1 MNPRDYIAI
10 VTAKRALGA
19 SWGAISGMTGVS
31 VPDLRKAFDPTWP
44 KEFEAARQPLPQV
57 PQVKAAKEKP
67 SSGRKQVTRAKPG
80 TLTSRILLA
89 INAGAATTQDIITA
103 TGADHGSVAVMLSR
117 MKHGGLVSGSGD
129 YRFVWSLTEVSD
141 ALLSGLEATDREI
154 AA

>member
-1 MNPRDYIAI
+1 MNPAAYIGL

-44 KEFEAARQPLPQV
+44 KDFNAARQPLPEITQ
-57 PQVKAAKEKP
+57 PKAVNAKP
-67 SSGRKQVTRAKPG
+67 SSGRKEVTRAKPG

-89 INAGAATTQDIITA
+89 ISAGAATTQDIITA

-117 MKHGGLVSGSGD
+117 MKHGGLVSGAGD

-141 ALLSGLEATDREI
+141 ALLSGLPAPTEV

>member
-1 MNPRDYIAI
+1 MNPAAYIGL

-44 KEFEAARQPLPQV
+44 KEFVAPRQPV
-57 PQVKAAKEKP
+57 PEIVQPKTVTAKP
-67 SSGRKQVTRAKPG
+67 SPGRKQVTRAKPG

-117 MKHGGLVSGSGD
+117 MKHGGLVSGAGD

-141 ALLSGLEATDREI
+141 ALLSGLPAPTEV